1 MTRFVLSAVIYAV
14 LVLTSWIAVVVEG
27 GWYTWIWAVLAP
39 VGLLLL
45 LSDLLPRRGGRI

>member
-1 MTRFVLSAVIYAV
+1 MTRFGLSAVIYAV